1 MNRRWRKRA
10 AMEDELKKEQTT
22 DSGKKSRL
30 PFILFAASL
39 LIMTAA
45 AWIYFNEDTADLSYK
60 GDVWYDD
67 YTPDAVELVL
77 SEENASH
84 EVYDTLEV
92 AYSASAEFSGTGSI
106 IAEDEKNYYLAD
118 PTKEGFIYSIA
129 RSDRSRELIMQI
141 PASELVLFQ
150 GRLYFI
156 NPSDVE
162 KYKAGLYS
170 CYTDGSGLKFMIEG
184 DLRSLKE
191 DKGILYYVRN
201 YDKRLCCLDPAA
213 GPEKALSEE
222 ECLSYAV
229 SDNAIF
235 YVTKDDNRE
244 NGADKVICRMAKEGG
259 SGYHLTEY
267 GNYGDIGFIGGML
280 GFVVYDQGYGLI
292 DPESDITLS
301 LSELEKKLTD
311 MEGLYSL
318 PVEAEGYLWYIDR
331 SRDRQL
337 VRMDLETKKEE
348 QLEAYKVTA
357 FYITS
362 DSILYG
368 FMEDGV
374 RYALASRLTE
384 GFGMAALLEG
394 ELR

>member
-1 MNRRWRKRA
+1 
-10 AMEDELKKEQTT
+10 MEDNMKQNGTAEPQ
-22 DSGKKSRL
+22 KKSRL

-45 AWIYFNEDTADLSYK
+45 AWIYFNEESADLSYRGK
-60 GDVWYDD
+60 VWYND

-77 SEENASH
+77 NEENEPPA
-84 EVYDTLEV
+84 VYETFDVVYADT
-92 AYSASAEFSGTGSI
+92 AEFAGNGSI
-106 IAEDEKNYYLAD
+106 IAEDEKYYYMAD
-118 PTKEGFIYSIA
+118 PTKDGYIYSIA

-141 PASELVLFQ
+141 PASEILLMK

-156 NPSDVE
+156 NPSDTE
-162 KYKAGLYS
+162 KYKPGLYS
-170 CYTDGSGLKFMIEG
+170 CFTDGSGLKFMVEG
-184 DLRSLKE
+184 NFRSLKE
-191 DKGILYYVRN
+191 DNGILYYVRN
-201 YDKRLCCLDPAA
+201 YDKHLCGFDPEE
-213 GPEKALSEE
+213 GRENALSEE
-222 ECLSYAV
+222 ACLSFAV
-229 SDNAIF
+229 SENAIF
-235 YVTKDDNRE
+235 YITEDEKRE
-244 NGADKVICRMAKEGG
+244 SGADKVICRMAKTGG

-267 GNYGDIGFIGGML
+267 GNYGDIGFLGGKL
-280 GFVVYDQGYGLI
+280 CFVVYDEGYGFI

-301 LSELEKKLTD
+301 LSDIEKKMTD

-337 VRMDLETKKEE
+337 VRMDTETKKEE
-348 QLEAYKVTA
+348 QLEAYKVTS
-357 FYITS
+357 FYLTS
-362 DSILYG
+362 DSVLYG